1 MNYKLSK
8 YVVKTEILDEN
19 DTEEKRIL
27 FASRTGASLLV
38 DGKTMQCLQ
47 NNDFLNIEVSI
58 LQKLIEVELIVPEF
72 EDEFKDI
79 MTINRLG
86 LKDKK
91 TLSSII
97 QPTANCQLG
106 CGYCG
111 QVHSKK
117 NMSQNIVDLT
127 LERIKNK
134 LESKKFDALSV
145 TWYGGEPLLGYS
157 SIKKMSEF
165 LINYTSEQKIA
176 YSSFM
181 ITNGLSLKPNIFK
194 TLHFDYNVNMFQIT
208 LDTLPEL
215 HDKRRITKD
224 GKNTFEI
231 IMRNIKAITSEPY
244 YKNRVS
250 KPILIRM
257 NIDVTN
263 FNAVPPFI
271 DYLAAEGLQDK
282 INLSFASIVNW
293 GQETAGDEFGLSKEL
308 FAELEIEWF
317 LHAMRKGFSFDYFL
331 PRRDYSSCM
340 VVMEDSEV
348 YDAFGNI
355 LPCYEFSYTPF
366 YDEKKYKIGTLFQS
380 ETELNQNIP
389 IRKWFDDLEAGKSY
403 CISCNLLPV
412 CNGACPKKWQNNE
425 IGCPEFKL
433 NIEDKLILQYLK
445 DKSNISELV

>member
-1 MNYKLSK
+1 MSK
-8 YVVKTEILDEN
+8 YIVQTDVLDEN
-19 DTEEKRIL
+19 DIDQKRIL
-27 FASRTGASLLV
+27 FATRTGASFLINN
-38 DGKTMQCLQ
+38 KTMNQLLEK
-47 NNDFLNIEVSI
+47 NFLAIDTVM
-58 LQKLIEVELIVPEF
+58 LQKLIEFEVIIPEF
-72 EDEFKDI
+72 ENEFKDI
-79 MTINRLG
+79 MAINRLG

-111 QVHSKK
+111 QVHSKE
-117 NMSQNIVDLT
+117 NMSNSVVSKT
-127 LERIKNK
+127 LDRIKGK
-134 LESKKFDALSV
+134 LETKKFNSLSI

-157 SIKKMSEF
+157 SIKRMSED
-165 LINYTSEQKIA
+165 LIDYSQKNNIG
-176 YSSFM
+176 YSAFM

-194 TLHFDYNVNMFQIT
+194 TLYLDYHVNMFQIT
-208 LDTLPEL
+208 LDTLPEH
-215 HDKRRITKD
+215 HDNRRITKE
-224 GKNTFEI
+224 GKNTFAI
-231 IMRNIKAITSEPY
+231 IMKNIKAIVSQPY
-244 YKNRVS
+244 YRERVD

-257 NIDVTN
+257 NIDITN
-263 FNAVPPFI
+263 YQDVPSFM
-271 DYLAAEGLQDK
+271 DYLVSENLQDK
-282 INLSFASIVNW
+282 VNLSFASIVNW
-293 GQETAGDEFGLSKEL
+293 GQETAGDEFGLTKEL

-317 LHAMRKGFSFDYFL
+317 LYAMKLGFQFDYFL
-331 PRRDYSSCM
+331 PKRDYSSCM
-340 VVMEDSEV
+340 VVMEDAEV

-366 YDEKKYKIGTLFQS
+366 YDEDKYKIGTVFQD

-403 CISCNLLPV
+403 CINCNLLPV

-445 DKSNISELV
+445 DKSNIKELV